1 MGKVKNYSKMFEAD
15 NQEPVA
21 ESTTVPEEVADAPV
35 PVTEEPIAP
44 KKKVKKIK
52 GTVIGCAKLN
62 VREQMNTNSTV
73 LCVLPASSEVR
84 VVANEKHDEWYHVFT
99 ETGVEGYCMKKYISV
114 EK

>member
-1 MGKVKNYSKMFEAD
+1 MKMGKVKNYSKMFEAE
-15 NQEPVA
+15 NQESITDPT
-21 ESTTVPEEVADAPV
+21 SIPEEVA
-35 PVTEEPIAP
+35 VTEEPVTP

-52 GTVIGCAKLN
+52 GVVIGCAKLN
-62 VREQMNTNSTV
+62 VREHPSTESTV
-73 LCVLPASSEVR
+73 LCTVPASSEVR